1 MGGSLSNEITKFNI
15 GNYISLQE
23 TLKLARKEQQRY
35 RKILKYI
42 ETHKPREEVSGFAD
56 DILIEDHEKYIMGD
70 YNLQCS
76 MRSFKLKDGVYAYDW
91 QVAHSCQFENRKL
104 SYVPRRIVLTSKDIS
119 PLQEKIYK
127 YTEEERQKFLMFI
140 WGEMDKIPSD
150 VLYSTESLSASDIE
164 KTVIHETIE
173 DGKTPYIEYIQEPL
187 GMYDTHVKETVAYC
201 DGKGKWLS
209 EMILFPKKNEI
220 VTLIANPNDNQ
231 KNHCSWV
238 CKNTE
243 VESWVK
249 EHTTPEDDPTK
260 LIEITGDIETSQTLQ
275 KLVKNYNQRKRGL

>member
-56 DILIEDHEKYIMGD
+56 DILIKDRTEYTMDQYDI
-70 YNLQCS
+70 QCS

-91 QVAHSCQFENRKL
+91 QVAHSYQFENRKL

-209 EMILFPKKNEI
+209 EMIFFPKKNEI
-220 VTLIANPNDNQ
+220 VTLIANPNDDQ

-249 EHTTPEDDPTK
+249 EHTTPED
-260 LIEITGDIETSQTLQ
+260 IQQ
-275 KLVKNYNQRKRGL
+275 N

>member
-56 DILIEDHEKYIMGD
+56 DILIKDRTEYTMDQYDI
-70 YNLQCS
+70 QCS

-91 QVAHSCQFENRKL
+91 QVAHSYQFENRKL

-220 VTLIANPNDNQ
+220 VTLIANPEFD
-231 KNHCSWV
+231 KKDKCSWV
-238 CKNTE
+238 YQNTIL
-243 VESWVK
+243 ESWVK

-260 LIEITGDIETSQTLQ
+260 LIEMTGDVGTSIVLQ
-275 KLVKNYNQRKRGL
+275 KLVKKL

>member
-1 MGGSLSNEITKFNI
+1 MSSTNLTGNAIELICMNI
-15 GNYISLQE
+15 QQKVSAKDRKTDKWLEDERSGKATVLHKVQGKLPPEQVFSE
-23 TLKLARKEQQRY
+23 T
-35 RKILKYI
+35 
-42 ETHKPREEVSGFAD
+42 SS
-56 DILIEDHEKYIMGD
+56 EKYIMGD

-164 KTVIHETIE
+164 KTLNI
-173 DGKTPYIEYIQEPL
+173 Y
-187 GMYDTHVKETVAYC
+187 
-201 DGKGKWLS
+201 
-209 EMILFPKKNEI
+209 
-220 VTLIANPNDNQ
+220 
-231 KNHCSWV
+231 KNHLECM
-238 CKNTE
+238 
-243 VESWVK
+243 
-249 EHTTPEDDPTK
+249 
-260 LIEITGDIETSQTLQ
+260 TLM
-275 KLVKNYNQRKRGL
+275 